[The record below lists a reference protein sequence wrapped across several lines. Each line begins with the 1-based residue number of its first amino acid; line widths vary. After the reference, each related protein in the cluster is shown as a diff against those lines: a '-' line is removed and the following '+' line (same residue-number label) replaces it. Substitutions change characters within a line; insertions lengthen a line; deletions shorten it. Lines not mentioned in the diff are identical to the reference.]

1 MLVTCAIPDHPAG
14 VSHFGQSILSISISL
29 LMITGMTAD
38 FDIYL
43 AYQRNV
49 QNVSV
54 NILFF
59 VYFDQ

>member
-1 MLVTCAIPDHPAG
+1 MLVTCAIPDHSMG
-14 VSHFGQSILSISISL
+14 VSHFGQSVLSTSISL

-49 QNVSV
+49 QNVSIKV
-54 NILFF
+54 LFC
-59 VYFDQ
+59 VL

>member
-1 MLVTCAIPDHPAG
+1 MLITCAILDHPVG
-14 VSHFGQSILSISISL
+14 VNGACVLSTLL

-49 QNVSV
+49 QDVSV
-54 NILFF
+54 NVFF
-59 VYFDQ
+59 VCFHK

>member
-1 MLVTCAIPDHPAG
+1 MLVTCATPDHPVG
-14 VSHFGQSILSISISL
+14 VSHSGRSVLSISL

-54 NILFF
+54 NVLFC
-59 VYFDQ
+59 VL